1 MEKKLVAMN
10 INFDSLF
17 WPLSIDRK
25 RFTDPFF
32 NKTADRFLALAA
44 QNNFK
49 FTIFIVGKDLEN
61 PEVAAR
67 VKSWSEAGHEIGNHS
82 YTHNPNLG
90 SLPREQME
98 YEVMKSHELITKY
111 TGKEPR
117 GFISP
122 SWSTSGDLID
132 ILIKNNYL
140 YDTSIFP
147 SYFQYLIL
155 LKLKLMSRGKNKNFH
170 PNFAERRDKKAFW
183 LAPTKPYFIRPESLI
198 KKQTDGL
205 LMMPL
210 PTATP
215 LRIPCWHTMYFAF
228 GKKLA
233 NWVLKQTLRENN
245 YFYYLM
251 HPRDLANYNEDIPEN
266 LKTTH
271 HDEMSVFESLEV
283 PMNQKTDYANEAL
296 HIIKE
301 SGRKFVTLEEMA
313 KETIKNLKS
322 NIKN

>member
-17 WPLSIDRK
+17 WPLSIDRH

-32 NKTADRFLALAA
+32 LKTADRFLALAT

-155 LKLKLMSRGKNKNFH
+155 LKLKLM
-170 PNFAERRDKKAFW
+170 
-183 LAPTKPYFIRPESLI
+183 
-198 KKQTDGL
+198 
-205 LMMPL
+205 
-210 PTATP
+210 
-215 LRIPCWHTMYFAF
+215 
-228 GKKLA
+228 
-233 NWVLKQTLRENN
+233 
-245 YFYYLM
+245 
-251 HPRDLANYNEDIPEN
+251 
-266 LKTTH
+266 
-271 HDEMSVFESLEV
+271 
-283 PMNQKTDYANEAL
+283 
-296 HIIKE
+296 
-301 SGRKFVTLEEMA
+301 
-313 KETIKNLKS
+313 
-322 NIKN
+322 